1 MLLLLFVL
9 FCLVLSQKE
18 GERMRRILDISGGN
32 TGVLKLFGL
41 KAQQEALAS
50 K

>member
-9 FCLVLSQKE
+9 FRFESKRRGKDGKE
-18 GERMRRILDISGGN
+18 LGYQWGN
-32 TGVLKLFGL
+32 TGVLKLLGL
-41 KAQQEALAS
+41 QAQQEALAS